1 VDKAYANLDTVL
13 VAAGGSRRDV
23 AKPSA
28 LIVRCGHEDKWL
40 IIKAAH
46 ATFFGEATTA
56 WTVVGVERLAR
67 PDLPIEVE
75 ATTARD

>member
-13 VAAGGSRRDV
+13 VAAGGSRGDD

-28 LIVRCGHEDKWL
+28 LIVRCSHEDKWM

-46 ATFFGEATTA
+46 VTFFGEATSA

-75 ATTARD
+75 AATAGD